1 MGRGI
6 GSPKAESFCGWL
18 SQRGRILFCLLLLA
32 SLALR
37 LYKLNAY
44 SLWLDEAWQYGASD
58 HPWDRIRSGSFP
70 VDQMFL
76 SMLITHLHII
86 THFDADAW
94 QLRLSP
100 VIFGVAAVGVIF
112 LFVREVFEER
122 AAWIAAC
129 LAACWPRLIQYSQEM
144 RAYSLFVLLATVA
157 AFSLHRALRTNSVRY
172 WILFSAAL
180 VLELYNHFIAATNA
194 MAWAIFAV
202 GWILFDILR
211 SYFSGGETALR
222 RSAYVRLGLAAANGS
237 AIGLALLPVL
247 PFYLRFQEFVSRQGY
262 VGRSPLAL
270 TPDTARK
277 IFGYGIGLGNNATV
291 YVIGGLALLGL
302 VYACRRFRRG
312 AALCLLWIG
321 LPIGLAVARSSG
333 EGLLFSTRY
342 LQFVTPAYLTLA
354 AVGVLAVAAGTR
366 MLMTSFLPRQTARRS
381 GFVVGLGLTA
391 TLVALTAA
399 PLWALYS
406 HNPKEV
412 PVDLRSAYSYV
423 LSRANANDIVIGFG
437 DITFWHSGWF
447 RATDPYYLRN
457 NSAVQET
464 ITLGS
469 KNYAAIPFRHIDHAT
484 GKLFALVPTKP
495 ELQTKIRE
503 IAADQYDTTCWDHI
517 CVLESRGHRSV
528 SALFDDFCARY
539 KFMDPIGLTNVRP
552 IVKVERV
559 ESSSL
564 VAEPTPADLNLEV
577 LNESVVHGVE
587 GKIQARTDDEFT
599 ISGWAMWERS
609 LAGGVHVKI
618 DDQIFT
624 ASYGGAR
631 SDVASHFGNPALGR
645 SGFVFRLP
653 AHLLSS
659 GDHILTVHVLNPEGT
674 AFRSSPTYSFAIV
687 P

>member
-1 MGRGI
+1 MGPGI
-6 GSPKAESFCGWL
+6 AAPKAQSFLGWL
-18 SQRGRILFCLLLLA
+18 SQRRRILFWLLLLA
-32 SLALR
+32 ALVLR

-44 SLWLDEAWQYGASD
+44 SLWLDEAWQYGSSD

-112 LFVREVFEER
+112 LFVREVFEEHT
-122 AAWIAAC
+122 AWIAAC

-157 AFSLHRALRTNSVRY
+157 AFSLYRALRTNSVRY
-172 WILFSAAL
+172 WTLFSVAV

-194 MAWAIFAV
+194 MAWATFAA
-202 GWILFDILR
+202 GWILFEIVR
-211 SYFSGGETALR
+211 SYVTGAETAVR
-222 RSAYVRLGLAAANGS
+222 RSAYVRLGLAAANGA

-247 PFYLRFQEFVSRQGY
+247 PFYLRFQEFVSQEGY
-262 VGRSPLAL
+262 LGRRPLVL
-270 TPDTARK
+270 TADTARK
-277 IFGYGIGLGNNATV
+277 VFGYGIGLGDNATV

-302 VYACRRFRRG
+302 VYACRRFPRG

-321 LPIGLAVARSSG
+321 LPIGLALVRSSG
-333 EGLLFSTRY
+333 EGLLFSARY
-342 LQFVTPAYLTLA
+342 LQFVTPAYLTLV
-354 AVGVLAVAAGTR
+354 AVGVVAVAVGAR
-366 MLMTSFLPRQTARRS
+366 MLMASVLPLQTARRS
-381 GFVVGLGLTA
+381 GFVVRFGLTA
-391 TLVALTAA
+391 ALIALTAA
-399 PLWALYS
+399 PLWAFYS
-406 HNPKEV
+406 HDPKEV

-423 LSRANANDIVIGFG
+423 LSRATANDIVIGFG

-447 RATDPYYLRN
+447 RVTDPYYLRN
-457 NSAVQET
+457 NRVVQEV
-464 ITLGS
+464 ITMGTM
-469 KNYAAIPFRHIDHAT
+469 NYAAIPFRHIDRAT
-484 GKLFALVPTKP
+484 GKLFALVPSKP

-517 CVLESRGHRSV
+517 CVLESRGQRSV

-539 KFMDPIGLTNVRP
+539 EFMDPVGLANVRP
-552 IVKVERV
+552 NVKVERID
-559 ESSSL
+559 SSSL

-577 LNESVVHGVE
+577 LNEAVVHSGD
-587 GKIQARTDDEFT
+587 GKMQARADDGLT
-599 ISGWAMWERS
+599 IWGWAMWERS
-609 LAGGVHVKI
+609 LAGGVQVRI
-618 DDQIFT
+618 DDQLFK
-624 ASYGGAR
+624 ASYGAPR
-631 SDVASHFGNPALGR
+631 PDVAFYFGNPALKP

-659 GDHILTVHVLNPEGT
+659 GEHILAVHVLNPQGT
-674 AFRSSPTYSFAIV
+674 AFRSSPTYSFTIV